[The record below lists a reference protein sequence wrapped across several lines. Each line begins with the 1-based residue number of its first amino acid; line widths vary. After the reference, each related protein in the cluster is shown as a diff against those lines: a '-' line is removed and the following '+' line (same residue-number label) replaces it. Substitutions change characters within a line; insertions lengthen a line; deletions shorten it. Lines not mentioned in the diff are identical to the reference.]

1 MQTNSKNLWWPRTV
15 TFMVAAAAA
24 LSATFWVLKAGGSGA
39 PANAPPAMLSA
50 GSATIDSQVV
60 AMALGGGKV
69 AATPEAAPQSSRF
82 QLTGVVADPA
92 HSGAALIAVDGK
104 PPRAYRVGAT
114 VDGTLV
120 LQSVSTRRALLG
132 ADATGPA
139 SVTLDLPTLSK

>member
-1 MQTNSKNLWWPRTV
+1 MQTNSNNVWWPRTV
-15 TFMVAAAAA
+15 TFLVAAAAG
-24 LSATFWVLKAGGSGA
+24 LSATFWVLKGGGAGA
-39 PANAPPAMLSA
+39 PANAPPALLSA

-60 AMALGGGKV
+60 ALALGGGKV
-69 AATPEAAPQSSRF
+69 AATPEAAPLSSRF
-82 QLTGVVADPA
+82 QLTGVVADPS

-120 LQSVSTRRALLG
+120 LQSVAARRAVLG

-139 SVTLDLPTLSK
+139 TVTLDLPTLSK